1 MVGICRQAIF
11 DIYLCLCHH
20 YQYQKSP
27 IIKRDLDRS
36 SPECKDAH
44 LVGEMEFSRSI
55 EVEDGVEG
63 TRMPAIIIIILLS
76 LQTNI
81 PVKEEFIVNEGVVR
95 TNGHDVFM
103 CYSLSHPTTLITN

>member
-1 MVGICRQAIF
+1 MASIF

-27 IIKRDLDRS
+27 IIKQDLDRS

-63 TRMPAIIIIILLS
+63 SRVAI
-76 LQTNI
+76 
-81 PVKEEFIVNEGVVR
+81 KEELVLDDRIIAAEGDDLLV
-95 TNGHDVFM
+95 G
-103 CYSLSHPTTLITN
+103 SSSGEKAQS